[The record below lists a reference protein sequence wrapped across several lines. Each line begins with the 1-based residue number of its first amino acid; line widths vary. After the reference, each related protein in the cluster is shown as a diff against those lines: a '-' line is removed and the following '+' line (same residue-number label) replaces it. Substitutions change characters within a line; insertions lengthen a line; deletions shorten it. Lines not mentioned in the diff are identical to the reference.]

1 MRIFGDLLH
10 IGVIQGYKA
19 LTYRIEESMDH
30 AVNAGNV
37 YGLIC
42 RLEPSNVKQ
51 YVVISVADNVL
62 ICLGFWWRSLVG

>member
-1 MRIFGDLLH
+1 MRIFGDLLYK
-10 IGVIQGYKA
+10 GVIQGYKA
-19 LTYRIEESMDH
+19 LTESMDH
-30 AVNAGNV
+30 AVKSGNV